1 MLAPLAKLW
10 IASRLTKARRREYIL
25 SNDLLSYKGRRLHAD
40 RVNPQNRT
48 AVWKKREVM
57 RDITSRRVLCEIKVR
72 EEKSGRIGIW
82 IVSLVRYS
90 SLRIQSAE
98 HSLFLPPYL
107 FPFFSYFLSPFLLD
121 QSESIQL
128 DPFLIALLVT
138 PSVQQIRQSARA
150 TGTRQ
155 SRSLCGSYMTDIVD

>member
-48 AVWKKREVM
+48 AVWKKKEVM

-107 FPFFSYFLSPFLLD
+107 FPFFFLFPFAFPVG
-121 QSESIQL
+121 SKWEHPARSIF
-128 DPFLIALLVT
+128 D
-138 PSVQQIRQSARA
+138 SAPGNSRRA
-150 TGTRQ
+150 TNPTER
-155 SRSLCGSYMTDIVD
+155 